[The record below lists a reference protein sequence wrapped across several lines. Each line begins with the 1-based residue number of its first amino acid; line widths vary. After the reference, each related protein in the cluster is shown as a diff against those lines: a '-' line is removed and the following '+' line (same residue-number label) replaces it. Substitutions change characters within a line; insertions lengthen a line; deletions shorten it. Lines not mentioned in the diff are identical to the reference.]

1 MFDTQEQYR
10 TKVSKITCV
19 TFNSGFDPQR
29 KEEKEQECTIVDSG
43 LTYRGRPYLDV
54 KIDGDMFGST
64 YRADFNNNKWEIDFD

>member
-1 MFDTQEQYR
+1 MFDSQS
-10 TKVSKITCV
+10 SKITCV

-43 LTYRGRPYLDV
+43 ISYRGRPYLDV

>member
-43 LTYRGRPYLDV
+43 PTYRGRPFLDV
-54 KIDGDMFGST
+54 TIDGDMFRST